1 MAESAPKSRMRGP
14 ARRAVVTSAALKIF
28 AEKGYHAASLG
39 EIAKAAG
46 VSRTVLYDH
55 FPSKKVLLL
64 AVMQEQNALLIEYI
78 GTRITGEGTARER
91 MRRTVD
97 AYLGFARSRP
107 EARRLLFDPVNED
120 DPEIRTVR
128 QGIREARTKAVAAM
142 LSQDMR
148 EIGVDPAEPG
158 AEAVVEFIITG
169 MDGVAQWW
177 EHRPEVARS
186 TLVEGIMWVLWSGLG
201 PRG

>member
-1 MAESAPKSRMRGP
+1 MESAPKSRMRGS
-14 ARRAVVTSAALKIF
+14 ARRTVITAAALKVF

-46 VSRTVLYDH
+46 VARTVMYDH
-55 FPSKKVLLL
+55 FPSKRVLLL
-64 AVMQEQNALLIEYI
+64 AVLQEQNTALVEYI
-78 GTRITGEGTARER
+78 GARITGRGTARER
-91 MRRTVD
+91 MRDTVD
-97 AYLGFARSRP
+97 AYFGFAQSRP
-107 EARRLLFDPVNED
+107 EARKLLFDAVSED

-128 QGIREARTKAVAAM
+128 WGIREARTKAVAAM
-142 LSQDMR
+142 LAQDMR

-177 EHRPEVARS
+177 EHRPEVPRS
-186 TLVEGIMWVLWSGLG
+186 TLVEGVMWLLSSGLG
-201 PRG
+201 PRS